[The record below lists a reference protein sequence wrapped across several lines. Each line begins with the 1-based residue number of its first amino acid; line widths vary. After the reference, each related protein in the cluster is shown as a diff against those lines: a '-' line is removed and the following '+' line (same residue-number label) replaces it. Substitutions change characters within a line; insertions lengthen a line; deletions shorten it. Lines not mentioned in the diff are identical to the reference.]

1 MLFTMGLP
9 DKLDLI
15 AEPVISP
22 DLGVG
27 PRSFSE
33 LPLIQAHN
41 SLPIFFIGVFRGRV
55 CRALA

>member
-22 DLGVG
+22 DVGVG

-33 LPLIQAHN
+33 LPLIQGAQFPAY
-41 SLPIFFIGVFRGRV
+41 LLYRG
-55 CRALA
+55 L